1 VYDLVNKINVEDAE
15 RRIAE
20 YQAENSQRIE
30 LRQAQRAEEERRAEQ
45 RIRAEK
51 ERVNDLNLA
60 LLVGAYG
67 GIIMTFVPGA
77 VTAFD

>member
-51 ERVNDLNLA
+51 ERVNDLNLT

-67 GIIMTFVPGA
+67 GIMMTFVLA
-77 VTAFD
+77 Q